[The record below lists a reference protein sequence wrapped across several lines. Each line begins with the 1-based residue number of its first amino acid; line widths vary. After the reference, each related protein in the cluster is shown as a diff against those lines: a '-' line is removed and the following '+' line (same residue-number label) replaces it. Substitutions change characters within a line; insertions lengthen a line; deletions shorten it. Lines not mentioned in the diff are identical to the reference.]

1 MRPWMIIVP
10 VAIIL
15 IVLRL
20 LLFPRVSGTG
30 RLWLII
36 VVLLIIIVV
45 VLRLVLNV
53 HI

>member
-1 MRPWMIIVP
+1 MRPWMIIVA

-20 LLFPRVSGTG
+20 SLFPRVGGAG

-36 VVLLIIIVV
+36 VVPLIIILV